1 MLMAVAAKKH
11 LTIFYRKREAPG
23 AGRAEVKRAF
33 TEAAAKTRGKPF
45 REDRIAIIRDEM
57 IKRRVGTGTYR
68 RKSRSKYAPLAGTV
82 YMVTLPYEPGVK
94 IKPPTNIAHLY
105 FAKGGTIPG

>member
-23 AGRAEVKRAF
+23 AGRPEVKAAF
-33 TEAAAKTRGKPF
+33 TAAATKTRG
-45 REDRIAIIRDEM
+45 IARRSERNEIIRRE
-57 IKRRVGTGTYR
+57 VTGKGSGVYR

-82 YMVTLPYEPGVK
+82 YEVKLSYTPGVR
-94 IKPPTNIAHLY
+94 IKPPTS
-105 FAKGGTIPG
+105 FVGK